1 MIKISIDKQD
11 RICPFCFLS
20 IESAKARKVAAIRA
34 YHEWLPTPDFEL
46 HNATAVAQMKYD

>member
-1 MIKISIDKQD
+1 MSIDMIKIRSVH
-11 RICPFCFLS
+11 FCFLS
-20 IESAKARKVAAIRA
+20 IESAKARKTAAIRA